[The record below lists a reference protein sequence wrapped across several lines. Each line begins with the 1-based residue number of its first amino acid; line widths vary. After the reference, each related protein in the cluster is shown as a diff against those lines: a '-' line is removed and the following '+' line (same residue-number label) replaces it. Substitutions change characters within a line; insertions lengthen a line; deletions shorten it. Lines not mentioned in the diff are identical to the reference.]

1 MEVYLESIKT
11 AFLIF
16 PLLAFL
22 ITLPYLLIEYHKY
35 GSVPLIRSSI
45 VYTFILYLLTAYFLV
60 ILPLPSKEQV
70 LAMPTKVPQL
80 IPFAFLG
87 DFIDAFKSASGIL
100 AFFKSPIVYTTL
112 FNIAITIPFGIYLR
126 YYFKKKWYTTIIYTF
141 LLSLFFE
148 LTQLTGLYG
157 LYPKAYRLFDVD
169 DLMVNTLGG
178 FIGYLITPIITIFLP
193 NRDEIDKISYKK
205 GKVVSIY
212 RRSLAFLIDLFIF
225 ATLMFIVLV
234 ITNFH
239 DFIIP
244 LVISIVIYYIILPT
258 ITYYTFGKYLVKIKL
273 DSKNKYKH
281 LSIFLRQIILYF
293 LIVFGPPIVIN
304 YNNHING
311 LVMLFY
317 ILFLIYAYFE
327 IFLKFFGRKKP
338 LIYERLTKTEN
349 ISTVYYMDDLKSDD
363 KNEPSQDTKS
373 VVQCNKEEVKDESR
387 D

>member
-22 ITLPYLLIEYHKY
+22 ITLPYLLIQYHKY

-60 ILPLPSKEQV
+60 ILPLPSKEEV
-70 LAMPTKVPQL
+70 LAMPNKVPQL
-80 IPFAFLG
+80 IPFSFLG
-87 DFIDAFKSASGIL
+87 DFVEAFKDASGVL
-100 AFFKSPIVYTTL
+100 SFLKSPIVYTTL
-112 FNIAITIPFGIYLR
+112 FNIAITVPFGIYLR

-141 LLSLFFE
+141 LLSLYFE
-148 LTQLTGLYG
+148 ITQLTGLYG

-169 DLMVNTLGG
+169 DLIINTLGG
-178 FIGYLITPIITIFLP
+178 FIGYLITPIVTIFLP
-193 NRDEIDKISYKK
+193 DRDEIDKISYKR

-212 RRSLAFLIDLFIF
+212 RRALAFLIDIF
-225 ATLMFIVLV
+225 VFTTLMFIIIVL
-234 ITNFH
+234 TRFN
-239 DFIIP
+239 DFMIP
-244 LVISIVIYYIILPT
+244 LIISIILYYIILPT
-258 ITYYTFGKYLVKIKL
+258 LTSSTFGKYLVKIKL
-273 DSKNKYKH
+273 DSKNNHKR
-281 LSIFLRQIILYF
+281 LSIFIRQTILYF
-293 LIVFGPPIVIN
+293 LIVFGPIIVIN
-304 YNNHING
+304 YNNYING
-311 LVMLFY
+311 LVILFY
-317 ILFLIYAYFE
+317 ILFIIYTYFE

-349 ISTVYYMDDLKSDD
+349 ISTVYYMEEIKDDA

>member
-16 PLLAFL
+16 PFLAFL
-22 ITLPYLLIEYHKY
+22 ITLPYLLIQYHKY

-60 ILPLPSKEQV
+60 ILPLPSKEEV
-70 LAMPTKVPQL
+70 LAMPTKAPQL

-87 DFIDAFKSASGIL
+87 DFIDAFKSTSSVL
-100 AFFKSPIVYTTL
+100 AFLKSPIVYTTL

-126 YYFKKKWYTTIIYTF
+126 YYFKKKWYITIIYTF

-178 FIGYLITPIITIFLP
+178 FIGYIITPIITIFLP
-193 NRDEIDKISYKK
+193 NRDEIDKLSYKR

-212 RRSLAFLIDLFIF
+212 RRFLAFLIDLFVF
-225 ATLMFIVLV
+225 ATVMFIILV
-234 ITNFH
+234 IANFNN
-239 DFIIP
+239 FLIP
-244 LVISIVIYYIILPT
+244 LIISITIYYIILPSITSYT
-258 ITYYTFGKYLVKIKL
+258 IGKYLVKIKL
-273 DSKNKYKH
+273 DCKNKHKH
-281 LSIFLRQIILYF
+281 LSIFLRQTILYF
-293 LIVFGPPIVIN
+293 LIIFGPVIVIN

-311 LVMLFY
+311 LIILFY
-317 ILFLIYAYFE
+317 ILFLTYSYFE
-327 IFLKFFGRKKP
+327 LLLKFFGRKKP
-338 LIYERLTKTEN
+338 LIYERITKTEN
-349 ISTVYYMDDLKSDD
+349 ISTVYYIDELEAAAE
-363 KNEPSQDTKS
+363 NEPSQDTKS
-373 VVQCNKEEVKDESR
+373 VVQCKKEEVKDESR